1 MEQTTARLRKTFRYP
16 TDSDSDDSLPEA
28 LDEEEQ
34 DKLIQHLAV
43 LHTKYNTVYAR
54 LLLCL
59 PLISII
65 PYLLTLFSPATSLLS
80 ILSITSLLSTA
91 FLVYSLPPEK
101 TSITILDNF
110 NQPSQDAPLSKTGGV
125 LGVNRVDDG
134 PLLTYL
140 PTLNLLLS
148 FILGVLGTIVK
159 SKHRSSSRITDVE
172 TDIWWTGFEWLPFG
186 IYAVVLLAKT
196 VMGSVNPE
204 EELGGLRYR
213 YKGA

>member
-1 MEQTTARLRKTFRYP
+1 MEQTTSRLRKTFRYP
-16 TDSDSDDSLPEA
+16 TDNDSDDSLPEA

-34 DKLIQHLAV
+34 DNLIQHLTT
-43 LHTKYNTVYAR
+43 LHTKYNTLYAR
-54 LLLCL
+54 FLLCL
-59 PLISII
+59 PLISTI
-65 PYLLTLFSPATSLLS
+65 PYLTLFSPTTSLLS

-91 FLVYSLPPEK
+91 FLIYSLPPEE
-101 TSITILDNF
+101 TSISILDNF
-110 NQPSQDAPLSKTGGV
+110 NRPSKSSHGSKIGV
-125 LGVNRVDDG
+125 LGVNGVDNG

-148 FILGVLGTIVK
+148 LILGILGTILK
-159 SKHRSSSRITDVE
+159 SKSRARIADA
-172 TDIWWTGFEWLPFG
+172 DINIWWTGFEWLPLG

-204 EELGGLRYR
+204 EELGSLKYG